1 MRRLFYSIIFLF
13 AFLSFQTTSFSQPFT
28 LLKDINSELYT
39 GPTYYPR
46 EPLNLT
52 EANGMLFF
60 NIYGGYGSNGG
71 LWRTDGTDAGTVRVK
86 DVFSIEKM
94 LSVNGTLFF
103 TTEVNYGKVTGPK

>member
-1 MRRLFYSIIFLF
+1 MKYTLRYAIVST
-13 AFLSFQTTSFSQPFT
+13 AFLVIGLQPFAQPFT
-28 LLKDINSELYT
+28 LLKDINSGEYT

-71 LWRTDGTDAGTVRVK
+71 LWRTDGTDARTVRVK

-103 TTEVNYGKVTGPK
+103 TTGGETMEK